1 MTGHHRENPSGEE
14 GSPPRLLTV
23 SPSRLGVWLDCP
35 KAYRLQYLDRPRPSM
50 APQRAIISIGNSA
63 HAALSRFWDLE
74 RESRTPAGVGRLLG
88 EVWQEAGF
96 DSVERSSRWR
106 EAVTGWVVDYLRH
119 IDRDREPVAVERTV
133 ALRTPALAITGRVDR
148 VEDRDGDL
156 VVIDYK
162 TGASPP
168 EPDAARTSLALGLY
182 AIALSRMFRRP
193 VRQVEL
199 HHLPT
204 GAVVTHRHTE
214 PSLQRKLAEA
224 ESIGAD
230 LIDAHADYEAHGP
243 SSPSFEA
250 RPSALCRWC
259 PVQEHCEEGLRL
271 GPAWPSTAGL
281 ERLAAAC
288 AQPPEEPAP

>member
-1 MTGHHRENPSGEE
+1 
-14 GSPPRLLTV
+14 V

-35 KAYRLQYLDRPRPSM
+35 KAYRLQYLDRPRPPL
-50 APQRAIISIGNSA
+50 APQRAVASIGSSA
-63 HAALSRFWDLE
+63 HAALSRFWDLAPE
-74 RESRTPAGVGRLLG
+74 LRTPAGVRSLVS

-96 DSVERSSRWR
+96 DSAERSTRWR

-133 ALRTPALAITGRVDR
+133 ALRTAALAITGRVDR

-162 TGASPP
+162 TSASPP
-168 EPDAARTSLALGLY
+168 EAETARTSLALGLY

-230 LIDAHADYEAHGP
+230 LVDAHADYEEHGP
-243 SSPSFEA
+243 SSRVFEA